1 MKFGL
6 KGYLLTLFIS
16 LITFAWLIQS
26 SIRSETIQ
34 EINFEAKKG
43 KIIFEKKACI
53 ECHTI
58 FGNGGYFGGDLT
70 KIYEK
75 FGRDGLKD
83 YLVHPPLITGSKVK
97 RHDHLTEEE
106 ADDMI
111 AYLIFV
117 GSINT
122 MDWPPRPARNNQ
134 MQSQ

>member
-6 KGYLLTLFIS
+6 KGYLLTVFIS
-16 LITFAWLIQS
+16 LITFAWLIHFS
-26 SIRSETIQ
+26 LRSETMQ
-34 EINFEAKKG
+34 EINFEAQKG

-75 FGRDGLKD
+75 FGREGLKD
-83 YLVHPPLITGSKVK
+83 YLVNPPIITGAKVK
-97 RHDHLTEEE
+97 KHDHLTAEE

-117 GSINT
+117 DSINT
-122 MDWPPRPARNNQ
+122 MDWPPRPTIDKKI
-134 MQSQ
+134 QSR